1 MSEKHNRV
9 ALVTGASRGIG
20 RGVAIRLARDGHRV
34 IVSYRER
41 EEAARDVVAEIV
53 SAGGTAAAIR
63 ADVSVAAEVERL
75 ISETRDLFGPV
86 EVLVNNAGVERS
98 NLLARIREEDWDEVI
113 DSNLKSVYLCCRAV
127 VRDMARA
134 RWGRIVSM
142 SSTMGRGGYPG
153 HTNYSASKA
162 GIIGFSR
169 SLAQEVGQRAVT
181 VNVVAPGFIPTD
193 INARAPEELKAE
205 ILRQTPLRRTGTPEE
220 VAAVVAFLVSEEASF
235 VTGQVIGVDG
245 GYFAG

>member
-1 MSEKHNRV
+1 
-9 ALVTGASRGIG
+9 
-20 RGVAIRLARDGHRV
+20 
-34 IVSYRER
+34 
-41 EEAARDVVAEIV
+41 
-53 SAGGTAAAIR
+53 
-63 ADVSVAAEVERL
+63 
-75 ISETRDLFGPV
+75 
-86 EVLVNNAGVERS
+86 
-98 NLLARIREEDWDEVI
+98 
-113 DSNLKSVYLCCRAV
+113 
-127 VRDMARA
+127 
-134 RWGRIVSM
+134 
-142 SSTMGRGGYPG
+142 MGRGGYPG